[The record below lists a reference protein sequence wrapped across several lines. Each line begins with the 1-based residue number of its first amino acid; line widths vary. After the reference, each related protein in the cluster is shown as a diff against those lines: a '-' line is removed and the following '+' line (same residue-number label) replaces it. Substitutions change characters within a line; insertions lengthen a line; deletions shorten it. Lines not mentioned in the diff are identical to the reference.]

1 MKQKKLLYFQ
11 AYLAILDGCANHFFF
26 DIDKLKTN
34 HKNSELNFFLKIIN
48 GNIALLWYLRGNEV
62 KLNIFNP
69 ALQNQQT
76 KNVEALLTT

>member
-34 HKNSELNFFLKIIN
+34 HKIPN
-48 GNIALLWYLRGNEV
+48 
-62 KLNIFNP
+62 
-69 ALQNQQT
+69 
-76 KNVEALLTT
+76 